1 MAARRQLVAKVEGG
15 ALVPAAWA
23 DRQAVAEVEDGTLF
37 TLTKYRPR
45 SDAQNRYLHALLG
58 KAADNAPEP
67 WTIEKLKGHI
77 KLRNGWF
84 EGARVEVDGSVF
96 TSLRSTADFTLEEM
110 RLFCEQAEDF
120 ILTEVCPG
128 MDLTLLRKEAEAEI
142 APARQVRS

>member
-1 MAARRQLVAKVEGG
+1 MASRGQLVAKIEGG

-23 DRQAVAEVEDGTLF
+23 DRQAVAEADEGTLY

-67 WTIEKLKGHI
+67 WTIEKLKGQI
-77 KLRNGWF
+77 KLRHGWY
-84 EGARVEVDGSVF
+84 EGARMEVDGSCFVA
-96 TSLRSTADFTLEEM
+96 LRSTADFTLEEM
-110 RLFCEQAEDF
+110 KLFCDQAEEF

-128 MDLTLLRKEAEAEI
+128 MDLSLLRKEAEAEI
-142 APARQVRS
+142 APARKVRS

>member
-1 MAARRQLVAKVEGG
+1 MASRGQLVAKVEGG

-23 DRQAVAEVEDGTLF
+23 DRQAIAEAEEGCLF

-67 WTIEKLKGHI
+67 WTIERLKGQI
-77 KLRNGWF
+77 KLRHGWF
-84 EGARVEVDGSVF
+84 EGARVEVDGSCYVA
-96 TSLRSTADFTLEEM
+96 LRSTADFTLEEM
-110 RLFCEQAEDF
+110 KAFTDQAEEF

-128 MDLTLLRKEAEAEI
+128 MDLSLLRKEAEADV
-142 APARQVRS
+142 APPRRVRS